1 MAEAG
6 AGAEEEE
13 DLGDAVGSGEPEGAS
28 EEDSGWLKT
37 YTHCSCDLYLSLPTI
52 AFKHKS
58 H

>member
-28 EEDSGWLKT
+28 EEDSGW
-37 YTHCSCDLYLSLPTI
+37 
-52 AFKHKS
+52 
-58 H
+58 